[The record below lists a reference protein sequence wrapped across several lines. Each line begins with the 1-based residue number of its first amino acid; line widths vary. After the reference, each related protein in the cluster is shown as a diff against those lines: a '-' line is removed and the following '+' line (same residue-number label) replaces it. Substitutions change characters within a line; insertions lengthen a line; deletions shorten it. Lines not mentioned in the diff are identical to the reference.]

1 MKVDTQRRHS
11 TAPGEIADAVSP
23 LVSSTQISPDEN
35 GSNLTSPPPG
45 ASIITTY
52 KTFQAEQ
59 TRTDVD
65 IMPTAS
71 FANRHFPA
79 TSTIEV
85 IILSQAVSFASLT
98 NPIHL
103 LKWFQRSLLLDE
115 KRAIRL
121 YVPDCPFYFR
131 RLLSKPVNSLQTET

>member
-23 LVSSTQISPDEN
+23 LVSSAEISPDEN
-35 GSNLTSPPPG
+35 GSDRTCLPPS
-45 ASIITTY
+45 ASIITIY
-52 KTFQAEQ
+52 KTCQAEQ
-59 TRTDVD
+59 TRTEID
-65 IMPTAS
+65 IMQAVS
-71 FANRHFPA
+71 FANPCFPA
-79 TSTIEV
+79 TATIEV

-115 KRAIRL
+115 KRAVRL
-121 YVPDCPFYFR
+121 YVPDCPFYFYC
-131 RLLSKPVNSLQTET
+131 LLSQPGRGQLSET